1 MASDEFN
8 SGLSPA
14 RTGHPSLLQMLVQPE
29 QVHGPEGS
37 SQPGRELH
45 PLLHFLPR
53 TPVNVAVG
61 QPRSSQSGDIGDK
74 KTQRLG
80 ASPTEGQGLLS
91 GLGLEPPSYSGD
103 LFEVSSPSTPHD
115 DREFNDGT
123 ACETSP
129 KRVHLSPT
137 RSRSPAK
144 TRSGILPSVTSLL
157 SPSKTHPWWKSLLS
171 SPARRFAAD
180 TGRHLPGMCTKPD
193 PFSLLEPQETRP
205 HTPQKGVKQ
214 TVWKGAKSSSKEG
227 SQISGRRDL
236 PKRSKPQEGASK
248 PSLRRALEVMKSKKA
263 MKAAMES
270 VENDYFANPSRVAQ
284 SAKRHAVNAILG
296 AAYES
301 AMPLTPEKLQALA
314 GALGTNHPTLT

>member
-157 SPSKTHPWWKSLLS
+157 SPSKTHHGGSRYCPL
-171 SPARRFAAD
+171 
-180 TGRHLPGMCTKPD
+180 RHEGLQ
-193 PFSLLEPQETRP
+193 LTREDIF
-205 HTPQKGVKQ
+205 Q
-214 TVWKGAKSSSKEG
+214 AC
-227 SQISGRRDL
+227 
-236 PKRSKPQEGASK
+236 
-248 PSLRRALEVMKSKKA
+248 
-263 MKAAMES
+263 
-270 VENDYFANPSRVAQ
+270 AQ
-284 SAKRHAVNAILG
+284 SLIRFPCWNLKKPVH
-296 AAYES
+296 
-301 AMPLTPEKLQALA
+301 T
-314 GALGTNHPTLT
+314 HPKKE